1 MAVESERQMKDSDL
15 NSYKALAKQKE
26 EEAATYKLEVGRPR

>member
-1 MAVESERQMKDSDL
+1 MALESVRQMKDSDL

-26 EEAATYKLEVGRPR
+26 EEAATYKLEVGRPN